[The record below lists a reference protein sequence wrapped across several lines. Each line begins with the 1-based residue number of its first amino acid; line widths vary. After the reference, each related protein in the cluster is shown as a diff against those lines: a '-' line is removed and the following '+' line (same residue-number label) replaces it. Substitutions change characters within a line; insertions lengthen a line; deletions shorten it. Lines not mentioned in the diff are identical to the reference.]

1 MAKSSSS
8 ELLSKLRTS
17 LDKSTAETIL
27 PPRPATPV
35 AAEPLKKKLEDP
47 PLARTIAPQQGRVAP
62 KLSITLYPSDFVR
75 LDEIK
80 EFMKAKGYRNLSDS
94 EAIRLACRAVR
105 ISEAFIRIYQEMKN
119 DDGRRITKPES
130 QYNRGVGE
138 P

>member
-17 LDKSTAETIL
+17 LDKPTAEIVL
-27 PPRPATPV
+27 PPRPATPI
-35 AAEPLKKKLEDP
+35 AAEPPKKKLEDP
-47 PLARTIAPQQGRVAP
+47 PVARSSTPQQQGRVAP

-80 EFMKAKGYRNLSDS
+80 EFMKGKGHRNLSDS

-105 ISEAFIRIYQEMKN
+105 ISEAFVGIYQEMKN
-119 DDGRRITKPES
+119 DDGRRSTKAGS
-130 QYNRGVGE
+130 
-138 P
+138 